1 MNTKQNHKAHIT
13 HTTQISEQK
22 CMLARAASI
31 GLLTLSMSVTLAASA
46 SSDMSLLSQ
55 PKSTSV
61 AQTVS
66 GDDQVPQAA
75 QDANSLS
82 ELQISKLE
90 QQRVKQADLQ
100 ASDDAKGEASAKKLT
115 GEPLTRELLTRE
127 QVIQSHQ
134 DKATLAQQSLA
145 KSGSVKQ
152 FANGIYRNFYIY
164 DAYSRLFVDYDY
176 DGFYQTFSVTFDA
189 DVEGYYANER
199 ADVFAELYLSR
210 NGGPWE
216 HYYTTDIFS
225 IYGNATDDDFEV
237 LTTLESG
244 YRTDHYDVLIDLY
257 EVGYGDIVATVS
269 SNDFDSLYALPL
281 ESSDRDDIYIDDDY
295 HGGSLSAAWLLLLSL
310 LLIRKVTQHSNLQR
324 I

>member
-1 MNTKQNHKAHIT
+1 MNTKQNHKT
-13 HTTQISEQK
+13 HTIHTADISNQK
-22 CMLARAASI
+22 PIMGRLARLALLMLPMTLIQPASA
-31 GLLTLSMSVTLAASA
+31 SASA

-55 PKSTSV
+55 PKSISV

-66 GDDQVPQAA
+66 SDDSAAQGA

-90 QQRVKQADLQ
+90 QQRLLQVKGLDGNEAQP
-100 ASDDAKGEASAKKLT
+100 AK
-115 GEPLTRELLTRE
+115 LTRE
-127 QVIQSHQ
+127 QNIQNHI
-134 DKATLAQQSLA
+134 DKATQANQDLA

-152 FANGIYRNFYIY
+152 FANGIYRDFYIY
-164 DAYSRLFVDYDY
+164 DAYSRLFVDNDY

-189 DVEGYYANER
+189 DVQGIYVNER

-216 HYYTTDIFS
+216 HYYTTDIFR

-269 SNDFDSLYALPL
+269 SYDFDSLYALPL
-281 ESSDRDDIYIDDDY
+281 ESSDRDDIYIEEDY
-295 HGGSLSAAWLLLLSL
+295 HGGSLSVGLLLLLLSVWGF
-310 LLIRKVTQHSNLQR
+310 RQYSTSSMAKK
-324 I
+324 